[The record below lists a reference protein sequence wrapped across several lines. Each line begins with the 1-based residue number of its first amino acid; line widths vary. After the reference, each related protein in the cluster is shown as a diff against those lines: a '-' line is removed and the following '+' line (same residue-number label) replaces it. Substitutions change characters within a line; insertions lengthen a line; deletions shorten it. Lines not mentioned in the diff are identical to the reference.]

1 MNFEGTWLAK
11 SVLAVTLLEEVVSPT
26 KLLSE
31 AVTMIIMT
39 SSIIVIIN
47 ICLYFWMIN
56 MISKSSYRDYA
67 GDAPE

>member
-11 SVLAVTLLEEVVSPT
+11 SVLAVTLLEVVVSPT

-47 ICLYFWMIN
+47 VCLYFWMIN
-56 MISKSSYRDYA
+56 MISKWSYRDYA

>member
-11 SVLAVTLLEEVVSPT
+11 SVLAVTLLEVVVSPT

-47 ICLYFWMIN
+47 VCLYFWMIN

-67 GDAPE
+67 RDSPE